1 MAVAEKEIF
10 ANGQSLESLITVR
23 SPSTNHLVSA
33 YLSTFLRKNLIKNI
47 ELYSQSR
54 SGRLNLFYA
63 TCTK

>member
-54 SGRLNLFYA
+54 SGR
-63 TCTK
+63 